1 MIIEDGREKDEL
13 HSLTYEFFNAVN
25 EYNEEHAATSD
36 NTCINSLAIGIEIM
50 LILNWNGKELRND
63 KVLWRM

>member
-25 EYNEEHAATSD
+25 EYNEEHAATSV

-50 LILNWNGKELRND
+50 LILN
-63 KVLWRM
+63 